1 MENNRQIE
9 VWLMPVEAARVVTP
23 YKIQV
28 ATQVGQ
34 LVIEA
39 TKMSVASAG
48 GGARSASR

>member
-9 VWLMPVEAARVVTP
+9 VWLMPVEGARVVTP
-23 YKIQV
+23 YKIAM

-39 TKMSVASAG
+39 TKVSLASTSG
-48 GGARSASR
+48 GSQSAAR